1 MSEVSRIQEQLKRA
15 MEGGA
20 WHGPALLEL
29 LGETPVDLAPAKP
42 LAHAHSIWE
51 IVLHV
56 TAWNDA
62 ILQRV
67 QGKEIELDAEQDWPQ
82 VKDFSE
88 SAWAATV
95 KKLRQSYEALYAGI
109 GKLTDAKLTEMA
121 PGRDHDVYVMV
132 HGVIHHI
139 LYHAGQIAVLKKSE
153 R

>member
-1 MSEVSRIQEQLKRA
+1 MTEVSRIQEQLKRA

-29 LGETPVDLAPAKP
+29 LSETPVDLAPAKP

-56 TAWNDA
+56 AAWNAA
-62 ILQRV
+62 ILERV
-67 QGKEIELDAEQDWPQ
+67 EGKEIELDNEQDWPQ

-109 GKLTDAKLTEMA
+109 GKLTDAKLNQRA
-121 PGRDHDVYVMV
+121 PGRDHDVYFML
-132 HGVIHHI
+132 HGVIQHI
-139 LYHAGQIAVLKKSE
+139 LYHAGQIAVLRKSE

>member
-1 MSEVSRIQEQLKRA
+1 VSEVSRIQEQLKRA

-29 LGETPVDLAPAKP
+29 LSETPVDLAPAKP

-51 IVLHV
+51 IVLHI
-56 TAWNDA
+56 TAWNGA

-67 QGKEIELDAEQDWPQ
+67 QGKEIELEPEQDWPQ
-82 VKDFSE
+82 VKDFGE

-95 KKLRQSYEALYAGI
+95 KKLRQSYEALYAGLS
-109 GKLTDAKLTEMA
+109 KLADARLNERA
-121 PGRDHDVYVMV
+121 PGSDHDVYSTL
-132 HGVIHHI
+132 HGGIHHI

>member
-1 MSEVSRIQEQLKRA
+1 MSEVSRIQDQLKRA

-29 LGETPVDLAPAKP
+29 LAETPVDLAPAKP

-56 TAWNDA
+56 AAWNAA
-62 ILQRV
+62 ILQRL
-67 QGKEIELDAEQDWPQ
+67 QGKEVELNQEQDWPT
-82 VKDFSE
+82 VKDFGE
-88 SAWAATV
+88 LAWAATL
-95 KKLRQSYEALYAGI
+95 KRLRQSYEALYAGI
-109 GKLTDAKLTEMA
+109 GKISDANLNDRA
-121 PGRDHDVYVMV
+121 PGRNHDVYFML
-132 HGVIHHI
+132 HGIVQHI